1 MPTVYCSTVREFE
14 KFIHDIKF
22 TPQEVEKY
30 YKIPPKLLQQA
41 KDCKGK
47 TVKVTEQEQK
57 TIRDALRRDSKN
69 IRVPATTDLIEKLTI
84 LSNAIGGTTVSEA
97 LHEHPTLARRIV
109 RGECK
114 STSLK
119 TRKNINKMYHD
130 FKCGLIKANS
140 TDFKKQTN
148 LKHIRYNEYQKAL
161 EESRRYLKVLEVGKT
176 YRIYEYMK
184 DSQLNPYRL
193 RFEGKIIEEYN
204 NYYLGTHKDRKVTF
218 LKNLLFLPQYKVE
231 EVKTDEISQLQ

>member
-1 MPTVYCSTVREFE
+1 MPTLYRSTAKKFE
-14 KFIHDIKF
+14 KFMHDIKF

-30 YKIPPKLLQQA
+30 YKVSQDLFQRI
-41 KDCKGK
+41 K
-47 TVKVTEQEQK
+47 TCDDMTIEVTDQEQRA
-57 TIRDALRRDSKN
+57 IREALRRDAKT
-69 IRVPATTDLIEKLTI
+69 IRIPATDDLIEKLST
-84 LSNAIGGTTVSEA
+84 LSKAIGGTTVSKMV
-97 LHEHPTLARRIV
+97 HEHSTFAGRIIRR
-109 RGECK
+109 EYK
-114 STSLK
+114 TTSLR
-119 TRKNINKMYHD
+119 TRKSINKLYHN
-130 FKCGLIKANS
+130 FKCGLIKANT
-140 TDFKKQTN
+140 TDFKKKVN

-184 DSQLNPYRL
+184 DSELNPYRL
-193 RFEGKIIEEYN
+193 RFEGTIVEEYS